1 MRRKTGVLAA
11 LGVVITLTA
20 AACSSSGT
28 SSPGGN
34 NNTAGTVAFN
44 AGISGVVNQSTQKG
58 GTVTF
63 DNSSAPDSTDAGNT
77 YYAFNLNFTRLYAT
91 PLTTYQ
97 SCPGKCGT
105 NVVPALATSLGTAT
119 DGNKTWTFHLKPGV
133 KFEDGTTV

>member
-20 AACSSSGT
+20 AACSSGGSSSSGGG
-28 SSPGGN
+28 GGN
-34 NNTAGTVAFN
+34 TSTPAFN
-44 AGISGVVNQSTQKG
+44 AGVTSVVNPSNAKG
-58 GTVTF
+58 GTITF

-77 YYAFNLNFTRLYAT
+77 YYAFNLNFTRLYAP

-119 DGNKTWTFHLKPGV
+119 NGNKTWTFHLKPNV
-133 KFEDGTTV
+133 